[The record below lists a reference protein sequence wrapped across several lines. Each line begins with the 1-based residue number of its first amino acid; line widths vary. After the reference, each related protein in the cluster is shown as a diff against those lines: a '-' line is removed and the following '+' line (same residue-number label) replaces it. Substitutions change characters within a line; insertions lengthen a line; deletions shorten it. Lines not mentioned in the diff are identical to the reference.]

1 MSRLLM
7 LRKENGLTQEDV
19 AFILGTNQQQI
30 SKYERNV
37 AFLSE
42 RDIVKLSGYFGVT
55 ADYFLELSDL
65 RREVTTQL
73 LDKSMLPM
81 IYTAEAAELLYYFA
95 RMDSSCRRMIIEI
108 EKKFANQKWE
118 SDGK

>member
-1 MSRLLM
+1 M
-7 LRKENGLTQEDV
+7 
-19 AFILGTNQQQI
+19 
-30 SKYERNV
+30 

-65 RREVTTQL
+65 RLEVTTQL